1 MVNKRLVFTVTGMI
15 IFVAVILGYV
25 HFSKISRNEKKVN
38 QQTMSQT
45 QTIQQADT
53 ETEKEEVNASGD
65 ELENVTAGSE
75 EFFWIMFYILQIK
88 GTFITTYISQILTM
102 GQRNMHCM

>member
-45 QTIQQADT
+45 QTIARNT
-53 ETEKEEVNASGD
+53 GD
-65 ELENVTAGSE
+65 
-75 EFFWIMFYILQIK
+75 FFWIMFYILQIK

>member
-45 QTIQQADT
+45 QC
-53 ETEKEEVNASGD
+53 KLSN
-65 ELENVTAGSE
+65 N
-75 EFFWIMFYILQIK
+75 LQ
-88 GTFITTYISQILTM
+88 
-102 GQRNMHCM
+102 